1 MMNAFRLGKTFG
13 IDILIDWSW
22 FAIFFLITWSL
33 SATFGQIHREWTV
46 EMRWGLALLAS
57 LLFFLSVL
65 AHELAH
71 SLAALARGVPVK
83 SITLFMFGGV
93 SNIER
98 EPSTPSEELFITIVG
113 PLTSLFFGA
122 IFLVLGAGGI
132 VRTDG
137 LNTSSL
143 LAQLPPLKTILA
155 WLGSVNIMVGL
166 FNLIPAFPLDGGR
179 VVRALFWG
187 LTQNLRRS
195 TRWASLMGQGIAWLF
210 MLAGGAMLVGG
221 RIPFLGSGLFNGL
234 WMVFIGWFLN
244 NAASN
249 GYKQVMI
256 QNILEDVPVRQVMQT
271 QLPMVSSETSVNDLI
286 QNRFAQQDGQA
297 LLVTAGEEVVG
308 LVAMNDIQ
316 KSEKANWNSTSVGE
330 IMTPVSQLDY
340 VTPDQNAAGAFE
352 RLQKRDLRQIPVM
365 LNNRIVGL
373 LRQKDIMHWVQFQS
387 DLR

>member
-1 MMNAFRLGKTFG
+1 MNGVRLGKAFG

-22 FAIFFLITWSL
+22 FLIFFLITWSL
-33 SATFGQIHREWTV
+33 SATFGEIHLEWTTQ
-46 EMRWGLALLAS
+46 MRWGLALLAS
-57 LLFFLSVL
+57 FLFFLSVL

-113 PLTSLFFGA
+113 PLTSLFLGA
-122 IFLVLGAGGI
+122 VFLVLGAGGI
-132 VRTDG
+132 VRTDAMS
-137 LNTSSL
+137 TSSI
-143 LAQLPPLKTILA
+143 LAQLQPLKTILT

-166 FNLIPAFPLDGGR
+166 FNLLPAFPLDGGR

-187 LTQNLRRS
+187 LTGNLRRS

-210 MLAGGAMLVGG
+210 VLAGGVMLFGV
-221 RIPFLGSGLFNGL
+221 RIPILGGGFFNGL
-234 WMVFIGWFLN
+234 WIMFIGWFLN

-256 QNILEDVPVRQVMQT
+256 QDILEDVPVHKMMQT
-271 QLPMVSSETSVNDLI
+271 QVPMVSSETSVNDLI

-308 LVAMNDIQ
+308 LVAINDIQ
-316 KSEKANWNSTSVGE
+316 KSEKSSWNSTSVGE

-340 VTPDQNAAGAFE
+340 VTPDQDAADAYE
-352 RLQKRDLRQIPVM
+352 RLQKRDLRQMPVM

-373 LRQKDIMHWVQFQS
+373 LRQKDIVRWLQFQS
-387 DLR
+387 DLQ